1 MIADLTKPLVVAL
14 ALGLATSAL
23 AQEAATP
30 PAADATAT
38 ETPAPETPA
47 ADTPATPG
55 TADAATDLPLGAPA
69 VAADGIGSTYTSE
82 TFGDW
87 QLQCVRTEDGNDP
100 CQIYQI
106 LKDAQGGSVADIS
119 MFALP
124 AGQKAA
130 AGATIVTPLETL
142 LTQQVTLQVDAT
154 PAKVYPFTFCNKTGC
169 FARVGFTQAEIDA
182 FKKGNKAVLTV
193 VPAVAPDQKVVTTMS
208 LSGFTAAYDAVVKAN
223 ADNK

>member
-38 ETPAPETPA
+38 PAAEMPA
-47 ADTPATPG
+47 ADTPATPAP
-55 TADAATDLPLGAPA
+55 ADAATDLPLGAPA
-69 VAADGIGSTYTSE
+69 DAADGIGATYTAE

-87 QLQCVRTEDGNDP
+87 QMQCVRTEDGNDP

-106 LKDAQGGSVADIS
+106 LKDDKGGSVADIS